1 MMISFLPLI
10 IFLIGLI
17 SYFWSSELLP
27 HIDMTLSQET
37 STSEFDLDKETDTI
51 PSSRPSD
58 IVSLK
63 YDRLRTIAAATQTTL
78 GYVSCFVERVSLLF
92 SWQDRRA
99 TGLFLFFCFITSV
112 VLVPLWFMSRMSS
125 GNDYSRFLSA
135 QNVAAPIRSQARLSR
150 NRNPSS
156 PASQNQQ
163 AVGST
168 PPPFNP
174 NTPNPSNPNSPN
186 PSHSATQPALNS
198 LTLDELLDSPGRA
211 SLKRLDP
218 RRPPGTLWFDDD
230 PAVAGTVRSI
240 FERDFKEPHAN
251 WTQTPEPVVN
261 RWYETFAQ
269 VYNWD
274 RSINKRVRMEFE
286 TKLKDRMCD
295 QISRWKG
302 KWKRKGDEA
311 KPKWIDPEVWAGLVW
326 YWLDPQSEIRSINAR
341 NARYHDPDGLG
352 IHKHCS
358 GQTSFKARARKRC
371 ERTGDTTPDFLVL
384 LDETHRKPDGTFINR
399 KSEELYKEV
408 TSRIEEEESQLC
420 SGESSAS
427 GGLSVAA
434 KNKIYA
440 EVAPRKKGR
449 IYGVGSQQ
457 NEASSVHVGPL
468 PTHNDREVLLEKL
481 AAAEARLQLQA
492 EKINSFDAY
501 WEYLAE
507 KDPVFAGMYR
517 GPSEPAN
524 ADTTRTAEGDQ
535 TGTNQTGTNQTGTD
549 QTATGT
555 RPGSSTSQAF

>member
-1 MMISFLPLI
+1 
-10 IFLIGLI
+10 
-17 SYFWSSELLP
+17 
-27 HIDMTLSQET
+27 
-37 STSEFDLDKETDTI
+37 
-51 PSSRPSD
+51 
-58 IVSLK
+58 
-63 YDRLRTIAAATQTTL
+63 
-78 GYVSCFVERVSLLF
+78 
-92 SWQDRRA
+92 
-99 TGLFLFFCFITSV
+99 
-112 VLVPLWFMSRMSS
+112 MSS

-135 QNVAAPIRSQARLSR
+135 QNVAAPARSQARSSR

-156 PASQNQQ
+156 PASQNQL

-168 PPPFNP
+168 PPPSNP

-198 LTLDELLDSPGRA
+198 LTLDELLDINTV
-211 SLKRLDP
+211 LVRL
-218 RRPPGTLWFDDD
+218 L
-230 PAVAGTVRSI
+230 S
-240 FERDFKEPHAN
+240 
-251 WTQTPEPVVN
+251 
-261 RWYETFAQ
+261 
-269 VYNWD
+269 
-274 RSINKRVRMEFE
+274 
-286 TKLKDRMCD
+286 
-295 QISRWKG
+295 
-302 KWKRKGDEA
+302 
-311 KPKWIDPEVWAGLVW
+311 KP
-326 YWLDPQSEIRSINAR
+326 
-341 NARYHDPDGLG
+341 
-352 IHKHCS
+352 
-358 GQTSFKARARKRC
+358 C

-408 TSRIEEEESQLC
+408 
-420 SGESSAS
+420 
-427 GGLSVAA
+427 
-434 KNKIYA
+434 
-440 EVAPRKKGR
+440 APRKKKR
-449 IYGVGSQQ
+449 IYGVGSLH

-555 RPGSSTSQAF
+555 RPGSSTSQAI